1 MEERDRNG
9 LGKDF
14 VNRMDLGWILKVGGG
29 VRVLKVGDWYELR
42 REYGG
47 VGV

>member
-9 LGKDF
+9 LGKDS

-29 VRVLKVGDWYELR
+29 VRALKAGDWHEPR